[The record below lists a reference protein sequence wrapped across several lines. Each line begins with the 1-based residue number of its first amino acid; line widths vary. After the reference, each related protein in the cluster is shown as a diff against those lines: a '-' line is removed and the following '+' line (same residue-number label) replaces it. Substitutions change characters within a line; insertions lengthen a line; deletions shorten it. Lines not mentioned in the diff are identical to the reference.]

1 MLSYE
6 DKESENMTEDKNQN
20 IQNKSQNQ
28 ASRSNLNTADK
39 SQNKLLTKAAIV
51 GVVAGLLGGGVSYVG
66 LEQYS
71 NYAGSSSAQT
81 SISSSSA
88 SISKTS
94 AKNSGTMTSAYNKVK
109 GAVVSVINLKK
120 NSTRKSNS
128 IYDLFGGSD
137 DDSSSSS
144 SSSTTKYTT
153 YSEGSGVIYLKS
165 NGKGYIVT
173 NNHVISGSDKV
184 QVVLASGKTVD
195 AKVVGK
201 DSTSDLAVLSID
213 AKYVTQTASFG
224 DSKSLITG
232 QTVIAVGSPMGSEY
246 ASSVTQGIISAP
258 SRTITTS
265 SNQQTVI
272 QTDAAINPGNSGGP
286 LVNSAGQVIGIN
298 SMKLSQSTD
307 GTSVEG
313 MGFAIPSNE
322 VVTIIN
328 QLVKNGKVTRP
339 QLGIRVISLS
349 ELSSAYKEQLG
360 IKTNLKRGIYVAS
373 VTKNSAASAA
383 GMKSGDIIT
392 KVDGTSVSDVV
403 SLHEIL
409 YKHKIGD
416 KVTVTVDRNG
426 KTVNLDVTLKS
437 N

>member
-339 QLGIRVISLS
+339 QLGIKVISLS

-360 IKTNLKRGIYVAS
+360 IKTNLKSGIYVAS

>member
-71 NYAGSSSAQT
+71 NYSSAQT

-339 QLGIRVISLS
+339 QLGIKVISLS

-360 IKTNLKRGIYVAS
+360 IKTNLKSGIYVAS